1 MARSPA
7 QIAAF
12 EKMLAARKAKSASV
26 KPTAQGKPK
35 VKRKVSNKPVRKVGS
50 NVKQSVANIR
60 RNLAAKSKNKTEV
73 GFD

>member
-12 EKMLAARKAKSASV
+12 QKMVAARKAKSTPVTS
-26 KPTAQGKPK
+26 TATGKPE
-35 VKRKVSNKPVRKVGS
+35 VKRKVSNKPARKIGS

-60 RNLAAKSKNKTEV
+60 KNLAAKSKSKTQV